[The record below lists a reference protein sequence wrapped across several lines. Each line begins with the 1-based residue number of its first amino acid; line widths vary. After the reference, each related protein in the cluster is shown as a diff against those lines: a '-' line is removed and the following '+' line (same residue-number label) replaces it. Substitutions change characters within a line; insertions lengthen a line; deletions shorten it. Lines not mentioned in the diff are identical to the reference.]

1 MIKLYI
7 DADTDACIHNQGGSP
22 HPGVDFA
29 KSAFFNHAL
38 PYTRILHGL
47 TTHFVM
53 IIIMHKCTGNDSS
66 IL

>member
-29 KSAFFNHAL
+29 ISAFFNHDL
-38 PYTRILHGL
+38 LYTRIQHAGQ
-47 TTHFVM
+47 TTHFLM
-53 IIIMHKCTGNDSS
+53 IMYRES
-66 IL
+66 L